1 MILVTGANGHFGK
14 ATVEFLLQ
22 KGIPAASIG
31 ALVREEAKGAA
42 LKARGVTIL
51 TGDYNNYA
59 SLVSAFAGA
68 EKVLLVSGTELE
80 QRSAQQENVVNA
92 AKAAG
97 VQHLVYTSVE
107 RRTDSENSP
116 LSIILSSHF
125 HTEKVI
131 KASGIPYTMLRNN
144 IYLDMLPMFLGQ
156 TVLEKGVFFPAG
168 DGAAGFALRSDMAEA
183 AANILAGTG
192 HENKDYH
199 ISGPALSFG
208 RIAEIL
214 SDISGKK
221 VPYNSPDGETYIK
234 TVVEAGVPAL
244 YAGFFAGFGEAI
256 RQGELYPDHT
266 DLPALLG
273 RTPTGAEQ
281 YFRQVYGA

>member
-1 MILVTGANGHFGK
+1 MILVTGANGHFGT
-14 ATVEFLLQ
+14 ATIEVLLQ
-22 KGIPAASIG
+22 KGIAASSIG
-31 ALVREEAKGAA
+31 ALVRDEAKGAA
-42 LKARGVTIL
+42 LKDKGVTIV

-97 VQHLVYTSVE
+97 VQHLLYTSVE
-107 RRTDSENSP
+107 RRTDSESSP
-116 LSIILSSHF
+116 LAVILSSHF

-131 KASGIPYTMLRNN
+131 KASGIPYTILRNN

-156 TVLEKGVFFPAG
+156 SVLEKGVYFPAG

-183 AANILAGTG
+183 AANILAGAG

-221 VPYNSPDGETYIK
+221 VPYHSPDGETYIK

-244 YAGFFAGFGEAI
+244 YAGFFAGFGEGI
-256 RQGELYPDHT
+256 SRGELYPDHS

-273 RTPTGAEQ
+273 REPVSAEQ

>member
-1 MILVTGANGHFGK
+1 MILVTGANGHFGT
-14 ATVEFLLQ
+14 ATIETLLQ
-22 KGIPAASIG
+22 KGIAAGSIG

-42 LKARGVTIL
+42 LKDKGVTVI
-51 TGDYNNYA
+51 TGDYNDYA
-59 SLVSAFAGA
+59 SLVSAFAYA
-68 EKVLLVSGTELE
+68 EKVLLVSGTDMEH
-80 QRSAQQENVVNA
+80 RSAQQENAVNA

-97 VQHLVYTSVE
+97 VQHLLYTSVE
-107 RRTDSENSP
+107 RRTDSESSP
-116 LSIILSSHF
+116 LAAVLASHF
-125 HTEKVI
+125 NTEKI
-131 KASGIPYTMLRNN
+131 LKASGIPYTILRNN

-156 TVLEKGVFFPAG
+156 SVLEKGVYFPAG
-168 DGAAGFALRSDMAEA
+168 NGAAGFALRSEMAEA
-183 AANILAGTG
+183 AANILSGSG

-199 ISGPALSFG
+199 ISGPTLSFG

-221 VPYNSPDGETYIK
+221 VSYHSPDGETYIK

-244 YAGFFAGFGEAI
+244 YAGFFAGFGEGI
-256 RQGELYPDHT
+256 QRGELYPYHT

-273 RTPTGAEQ
+273 REPAGAEQ

>member
-1 MILVTGANGHFGK
+1 MIVVTGANGHFGK

-22 KGIPAASIG
+22 KGIPAGKIG
-31 ALVREEAKGAA
+31 ALIREEAKGAA
-42 LKARGVTIL
+42 LKDKGVTIL

-80 QRSAQQENVVNA
+80 QRSAQQENAVNA
-92 AKAAG
+92 ARAAG
-97 VQHLVYTSVE
+97 VQHLVYTSFE
-107 RRTDSENSP
+107 RRTGSESP
-116 LSIILSSHF
+116 TLAALASSHL

-131 KASGIPYTMLRNN
+131 KASGIPYTILRNN

-168 DGAAGFALRSDMAEA
+168 NGEAGFALRSDMAEA

-199 ISGPALSFG
+199 ISGQALSFG

-221 VPYNSPDGETYIK
+221 VPYINPDGESYLK
-234 TVVEAGVPAL
+234 TATEAGVPAL
-244 YAGFFAGFGEAI
+244 YAGFFAAFGEEI
-256 RQGELYPDHT
+256 QQGELYPEHT

>member
-22 KGIPAASIG
+22 KGIPAGSIG
-31 ALVREEAKGAA
+31 ALVRQEAKGAE
-42 LKARGVTIL
+42 LKAKGVTII

-80 QRSAQQENVVNA
+80 QRSAQQENAVKA

-107 RRTDSENSP
+107 RRTDNESSP
-116 LSIILSSHF
+116 LAAVLNSHF
-125 HTEKVI
+125 HTEKVL
-131 KASGIPYTMLRNN
+131 KASGIAYTILRNN
-144 IYLDMLPMFLGQ
+144 IYTDMLSMFLGPA
-156 TVLEKGVFFPAG
+156 VLEKGVFFPAG

-183 AANILAGTG
+183 AANILAGAG

-199 ISGPALSFG
+199 ISGAALSFG

-221 VPYNSPDGETYIK
+221 VPYHSPDAETYIK

-244 YAGFFAGFGEAI
+244 YAGFFAGFGEGI
-256 RQGELYPDHT
+256 SRGELYPDHT

-273 RTPTGAEQ
+273 RKPAGAEQ